1 MLTRAPWLGCPH
13 AGRTSVLSVL
23 RPGAP
28 ARLRCCPD
36 TETERLTR
44 EALGVRQ
51 RRGAGAEPA
60 SPTQLLPGCGGQGR
74 GCQGRVGPADLRV
87 GGGDSGPNNRRHSP
101 EGLSLL
107 MSRRQQAEHGCLS
120 SGEAAWQTHDTP
132 KIPKRWATGTPPRL
146 TGASRGAFPPP
157 PEGTLCCGVPS
168 RSPST
173 PAGARPPC
181 RPFAVLPTEIKSS
194 HPLSCPRGPN
204 SLKEGGLP
212 FPLPPSCHLLPH
224 KDGSVASSSW
234 TSGDMSTGLE
244 PLTLC
249 TERRQD
255 DVLREPPPNLLEM
268 GAPWSEA
275 GG

>member
-132 KIPKRWATGTPPRL
+132 KIPKRWATGTPPPGSPGPHMGLSRL
-146 TGASRGAFPPP
+146 LLRAHSAAGSPAAPPALLP
-157 PEGTLCCGVPS
+157 VRVRLAGPS
-168 RSPST
+168 RSSQ
-173 PAGARPPC
+173 
-181 RPFAVLPTEIKSS
+181 LKSS
-194 HPLSCPRGPN
+194 LRTPSPARGGPT
-204 SLKEGGLP
+204 P
-212 FPLPPSCHLLPH
+212 
-224 KDGSVASSSW
+224 
-234 TSGDMSTGLE
+234 
-244 PLTLC
+244 
-249 TERRQD
+249 
-255 DVLREPPPNLLEM
+255 
-268 GAPWSEA
+268 
-275 GG
+275 